1 MPKIIDHD
9 QRRTEILDITWQ
21 LIVEGGIEAATM
33 REIAN
38 RAGFAN
44 GALKHY
50 FPGKDD
56 IIRSAYERALGS
68 ITDKLQPHI
77 EGLSGIAAIRASM
90 LHTLP
95 LTADDVTAA
104 RILLSYLER
113 CAFNPELDQHYGA
126 HVQNWKQ
133 GYREW
138 LTQARA
144 AGEVLTSSDDELLIS
159 EIIQMNVGA
168 TILSVV
174 AADEIDTAVLRSQ
187 VDMFITRL
195 QTAD

>member
-9 QRRTEILDITWQ
+9 QRRTEIIDITWQ

-33 REIAN
+33 RDIAK

-56 IIRSAYERALGS
+56 IIRGAYERALSS
-68 ITDKLQPHI
+68 ITEQLQPHI
-77 EGLSGIAAIRASM
+77 EGLTGLAAIRAAM
-90 LHTLP
+90 IHTLP

-104 RILLSYLER
+104 RVLLSYLER
-113 CAFNPELDQHYGA
+113 CAFNPGLDQHYGS
-126 HVQNWKQ
+126 HVQNWKA

-138 LTQARA
+138 LRQARQ
-144 AGEVLTSSDDELLIS
+144 AGEVLTSVDDELLIS

-174 AADEIDTAVLRSQ
+174 AAEQIDTEVLLSQ
-187 VDMFITRL
+187 VDRFVERL
-195 QTAD
+195 QQTC

>member
-1 MPKIIDHD
+1 MPKVIDHE
-9 QRRTEILDITWQ
+9 QRRTEIIDITWQ

-33 REIAN
+33 REIAK

-56 IIRSAYERALGS
+56 IIKGAYERALGS
-68 ITDKLQPHI
+68 ITQQLQSHI
-77 EGLSGIAAIRASM
+77 EGLEGIAAIKAAM
-90 LHTLP
+90 IHTLP
-95 LTADDVTAA
+95 LTSEDVTAA
-104 RILLSYLER
+104 RVLLSYLER
-113 CAFNPELDQHYGA
+113 CAFNPELDWHYGS
-126 HVQNWKQ
+126 HVENWKA
-133 GYREW
+133 GNRAW
-138 LTQARA
+138 LNQARA
-144 AGEVLTSSDDELLIS
+144 AGEVVTSTDDELLIA

-174 AADEIDTAVLRSQ
+174 APDQVDTAVLQTQ
-187 VDMFITRL
+187 VEMFIARI